1 MIEAGDR
8 VPEGTFKTMTP
19 EGPKALDTNA
29 IFAGKKV
36 VFFGVP
42 GAFTPGCSKVHL
54 PGYIENIDAIRA
66 KGIDSVVCM
75 AVNDVFVM
83 GAWSEDQGADGKV
96 LLVSDGSAHYAKALG
111 LELDLD
117 HVHMGMRCKR
127 FSLVVNDGVVESVNV
142 DTRAIEATTAEQTC
156 GL

>member
-1 MIEAGDR
+1 MIKVGDR
-8 VPEGTFKTMTP
+8 IPEGTFKTMTD
-19 EGPKALDTNA
+19 EGANIINTNA

-54 PGYIENIDAIRA
+54 PGYVANIDAIRA
-66 KGIDSVVCM
+66 TGIDSVVCM

-83 GAWSEDQGADGKV
+83 GAWSKDQGADGKV
-96 LLVSDGSAHYAKALG
+96 LLVSDGSAVYAKALG
-111 LELDLD
+111 LAFDLS
-117 HVHMGMRCKR
+117 HAFMGVRCRR
-127 FSLVVNDGVVESVNV
+127 FSMVVNDGVVESVNV
-142 DTRAIEATTAEQTC
+142 DERAIEATTAQNTC